1 MARGTRP
8 ATLGPTMTG
17 NKRVEDGGRL
27 PAPEPTTEMHELSM
41 DMSGKAG
48 IVTGAARGIGRA
60 IAEGLSGAGA
70 KVLLVDRDAQVELTA
85 QDLGAEAHV
94 ADLSGD
100 EASEAVSERAA
111 GLTGQLDFLVNAAGV
126 QARGPAVDLDDESW
140 ERLYAVNLRAVFRM
154 CRSAARRMIEQGDGG
169 SILNISSVSGTV
181 GVPGIVPYGATK
193 GGVVQLTKGLA
204 VELAPHGIRI
214 NAIAPGYVETAMTA
228 ELHQDEARRAEV
240 ISRIPLGRFAGP
252 EEMAPAA
259 VFLLSPL
266 AGYITGQVLHVDGGY
281 VAR

>member
-1 MARGTRP
+1 MRS
-8 ATLGPTMTG
+8 
-17 NKRVEDGGRL
+17 NKGVEDGGRL
-27 PAPEPTTEMHELSM
+27 PTSEPSEAVRELRL
-41 DMSGKAG
+41 DMGGKAG

-70 KVLLVDRDAQVELTA
+70 KVLLVDRDGQVELTA

-94 ADLSGD
+94 ADLAGD
-100 EASEAVSERAA
+100 GEPEAVFERAA
-111 GLTGQLDFLVNAAGV
+111 GLTEQLDFLVNAAGV

-140 ERLYAVNLRAVFRM
+140 ERLYVVNLRAVLRM

-181 GVPGIVPYGATK
+181 GVPGIVAYGATK

-204 VELAPHGIRI
+204 VELAPHRIRV
-214 NAIAPGYVETAMTA
+214 NAIAPGYVETTMTA
-228 ELHQDEARRAEV
+228 ELHQDEVRRAEV
-240 ISRIPLGRFAGP
+240 ISRIPLGRFAKP

>member
-1 MARGTRP
+1 MRE
-8 ATLGPTMTG
+8 LKLDM
-17 NKRVEDGGRL
+17 GGR
-27 PAPEPTTEMHELSM
+27 
-41 DMSGKAG
+41 AG

-60 IAEGLSGAGA
+60 IVEGLSGAGA
-70 KVLLVDRDAQVELTA
+70 KVLLVDRVDEVERTA
-85 QDLGAEAHV
+85 QELGSEAHV
-94 ADLSGD
+94 ADLAEDGTPESII
-100 EASEAVSERAA
+100 ERAL
-111 GLTGQLDFLVNAAGV
+111 GLTGSLDFLVNAAGV
-126 QARGPAVDLDDESW
+126 QARGPAVELDDESW

-154 CRSAARRMIEQGDGG
+154 CQAAARKMIERGDGG
-169 SILNISSVSGTV
+169 SILNISSLSGTV

-193 GGVVQLTKGLA
+193 GGVVQITKGLA
-204 VELAPHGIRI
+204 AELAPHGIRV

-228 ELHQDEARRAEV
+228 ELHEDEARRAEV

-266 AGYITGQVLHVDGGY
+266 AGYITGEVLHVDGGY